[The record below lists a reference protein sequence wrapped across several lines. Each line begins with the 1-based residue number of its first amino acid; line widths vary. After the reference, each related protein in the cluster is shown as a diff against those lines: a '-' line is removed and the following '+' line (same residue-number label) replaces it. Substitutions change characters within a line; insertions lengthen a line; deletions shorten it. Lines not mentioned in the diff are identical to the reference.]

1 MLLAGKGA
9 FMKNIPQAEELA
21 KEMIAIGKLA
31 NRETLCVLTNMNEPL
46 GHSVGNTLEV
56 IEAVNFLQ
64 GKMPEDL
71 KQVVL
76 TLGAYMLKLAGKGEN
91 IEENKLKL
99 LENIQN
105 GKAYQKFLQ
114 LVQNQG
120 GDISYLEDTEK
131 FEKAKYIEPIL
142 ATRSGYIQ
150 EIDSKEV
157 GKLASSLGAGRI
169 KKEDKI
175 DFSVGIVLNKKVAD
189 IVEKNDILAYIHAN
203 QKEKMEETKNRLL
216 QIIKIADQEKKEEK
230 VILEIME
237 NVIK

>member
-1 MLLAGKGA
+1 
-9 FMKNIPQAEELA
+9 
-21 KEMIAIGKLA
+21 MIAIGKLA
-31 NRETLCVLTNMNEPL
+31 NRETICVLTNMDEPL
-46 GHSVGNTLEV
+46 GYSVGNTLEV

-105 GKAYQKFLQ
+105 EKAYQKFLQ

-131 FEKAKYIEPIL
+131 FEKAKFVEPIL
-142 ATRSGYIQ
+142 ATKSGYIQ

-157 GKLASSLGAGRI
+157 GKLTSSLGAGRI

-189 IVEKNDILAYIHAN
+189 KVEKNDILAYIHAN
-203 QKEKMEETKNRLL
+203 QKDKMEETKNRLL
-216 QIIKIADQEKKEEK
+216 QIIKIADQENKKEK

-237 NVIK
+237 NVTK

>member
-1 MLLAGKGA
+1 
-9 FMKNIPQAEELA
+9 
-21 KEMIAIGKLA
+21 MIAIGKLA
-31 NRETLCVLTNMNEPL
+31 NRETICVLTNMDEPL
-46 GHSVGNTLEV
+46 GYSVGNTLEV

-120 GDISYLEDTEK
+120 YFLSRRY
-131 FEKAKYIEPIL
+131 
-142 ATRSGYIQ
+142 R
-150 EIDSKEV
+150 
-157 GKLASSLGAGRI
+157 
-169 KKEDKI
+169 KI
-175 DFSVGIVLNKKVAD
+175 RKS
-189 IVEKNDILAYIHAN
+189 
-203 QKEKMEETKNRLL
+203 
-216 QIIKIADQEKKEEK
+216 
-230 VILEIME
+230 
-237 NVIK
+237 

>member
-1 MLLAGKGA
+1 
-9 FMKNIPQAEELA
+9 
-21 KEMIAIGKLA
+21 MIAIGKLA
-31 NRETLCVLTNMNEPL
+31 NRETICVLTNMDEPL
-46 GHSVGNTLEV
+46 GYSVGNTLEV

-76 TLGAYMLKLAGKGEN
+76 TLGAYMLKLAGKGGN

-131 FEKAKYIEPIL
+131 FEKAKFVEPIL
-142 ATRSGYIQ
+142 ATKSGYIQ

-157 GKLASSLGAGRI
+157 GKLTSSLGAGRI

-175 DFSVGIVLNKKVAD
+175 DFCVGIVLNKKVAD
-189 IVEKNDILAYIHAN
+189 KVEKNDILAYIHAN
-203 QKEKMEETKNRLL
+203 QKDKMEETKNRLL
-216 QIIKIADQEKKEEK
+216 QIIKIADQENKKEK

-237 NVIK
+237 NVTK

>member
-1 MLLAGKGA
+1 
-9 FMKNIPQAEELA
+9 
-21 KEMIAIGKLA
+21 MIAIGKLA
-31 NRETLCVLTNMNEPL
+31 NRETICVLTNMDEPL
-46 GHSVGNTLEV
+46 GYSVGNTLEV

-76 TLGAYMLKLAGKGEN
+76 TLGAYMLKLAGKGGN

-131 FEKAKYIEPIL
+131 FEKAKFVEPIL
-142 ATRSGYIQ
+142 ATKSGYIQ

-157 GKLASSLGAGRI
+157 GKLTSSLGAGRI

-175 DFSVGIVLNKKVAD
+175 DFCVGIVLNKKVAD
-189 IVEKNDILAYIHAN
+189 KVEKNDILAYIHAN
-203 QKEKMEETKNRLL
+203 QKDKMEEAKNRLI
-216 QIIKIADQEKKEEK
+216 QIIKIEEQENKKEK

-237 NVIK
+237 NVTK

>member
-1 MLLAGKGA
+1 
-9 FMKNIPQAEELA
+9 
-21 KEMIAIGKLA
+21 MIAIGKLA

-46 GHSVGNTLEV
+46 GYSVGNTLEV

-120 GDISYLEDTEK
+120 GDISYIEDTEK
-131 FEKAKYIEPIL
+131 FEKAKFVETIL
-142 ATRSGYIQ
+142 ATKSGYIQ

-175 DFSVGIVLNKKVAD
+175 DFCVGIVLNKKVAD
-189 IVEKNDILAYIHAN
+189 KVEKNDILAYIHAN
-203 QKEKMEETKNRLL
+203 QKDKMEEAKNRLL
-216 QIIKIADQEKKEEK
+216 QIIKIEEQENKKEK
-230 VILEIME
+230 VILKIME
-237 NVIK
+237 NVTK

>member
-9 FMKNIPQAEELA
+9 FMKNLPQAEELA

-31 NRETLCVLTNMNEPL
+31 NRETICVLTNMDEPL
-46 GHSVGNTLEV
+46 GYSVGNTLEV

-131 FEKAKYIEPIL
+131 FEKAKFVEPIL
-142 ATRSGYIQ
+142 ATKSGYIQ

-157 GKLASSLGAGRI
+157 GKLTSSLGAGRI

-175 DFSVGIVLNKKVAD
+175 DFCVGIVLNKKVAD
-189 IVEKNDILAYIHAN
+189 KVEKNDILAYIHAN
-203 QKEKMEETKNRLL
+203 QKDKMEETKNRLL
-216 QIIKIADQEKKEEK
+216 QIIKIADQENKKEK

-237 NVIK
+237 NVTK